1 MRLHLHALGHTVL
14 RHFARSLVALLCALL
29 TLVTV
34 STTHAQQNWRWANS
48 LPASVQWKDVAFG
61 NGLYVAVGLDA
72 TIATSPDG
80 IAWTIRRQA
89 TALATLNGVEFA
101 NGLFVAVG
109 QTSPIRLGAAL
120 IMTSTDGANWSLVDS
135 VADTVN
141 AQLLDVTYGG
151 GTWVAVGF
159 GSAKVLTSTDART
172 WTIRG
177 TPGFAIPAKITYGA
191 GRFVASGSGNTALT
205 STDGITWTNPTV
217 VASTNTLL
225 EGAAFGSGKFVLVGR
240 DSNFNAAAFTSTD
253 GTTWTPANPIAGTAN
268 STGFIA
274 VGASPTGFVAA
285 GGNLVYSSVDGVSW
299 TARTS
304 ALPSAPRQLGP
315 ISEGVSSAT
324 FAGTQFFVV
333 GNYGSITTSPDGNTW
348 TRRSSGTIADLG
360 AVLHDG
366 TRFVA
371 SGSGGTILTS
381 PDGSAWTQLTTGS
394 TADFNLLAY
403 SGARYVTAGFSG
415 IYHSTNLT
423 TWTAVAGTTFDRW
436 TAIAYG
442 GGRFVVANSATTLGT
457 RTSTDGVTWSAATT
471 ITGAGGNT
479 SALVHGNGLF
489 VLTMVGFGSTPAKI
503 YTSADGTGW
512 AQRAADLLPI
522 GTSVFS
528 IAFGNGRFVALT
540 GNQRALTSTDG
551 INWTSHTLPAT
562 PAFTRIRFLAGQFY
576 ATSSLYGATSYSSTD
591 GVIWSAVSASFGP
604 NLLNNQSSTGGYP
617 HFALNGSTVV
627 AVGPQGMIL
636 RGELPVAS
644 TAGRLINLSV
654 LTDIATAGDSFTL
667 GYVVGGT
674 ATTGSKPLVIR
685 AAGPSL
691 GALGVGGTLDDPK
704 LETFAGSTSTG
715 VNDNW
720 GGSAQLTAALSAVG
734 AFPYTGPTSRDA
746 AVAASITTRDNSVA
760 VSAAGTGTG
769 KVIAEIYDATP
780 AANFTA
786 TTPRLLNVS
795 VRKHLGTG
803 LTAGFVLGGG
813 SPTKVL
819 IRAVGPGLA
828 AFGVEGTVADPQLTL
843 FNSSSTRV
851 DANDNWGGTA
861 ALTAAFASVG
871 AFALPGATSRD
882 AALLVTLPPGLYSVE
897 VTGVANTTGTALVE
911 VYEVP

>member
-1 MRLHLHALGHTVL
+1 MRLHLHALGHTLV
-14 RHFARSLVALLCALL
+14 RHLARSLVALLCALL
-29 TLVTV
+29 SLVTV

-48 LPASVQWKDVAFG
+48 LPASTEWKDVAFG

-80 IAWTIRRQA
+80 AAWTIRRMN
-89 TALATLNGVEFA
+89 TALSTLNGIEFA

-109 QTSPIRLGAAL
+109 MGSPTRIGGAL
-120 IMTSTDGANWSLVDS
+120 IMTSTDGANWSIVDS
-135 VADTVN
+135 VADTIN
-141 AQLLDVTYGG
+141 AQLRDVAYGG

-159 GSAKVLTSTDART
+159 GGTKALSSTDGRT
-172 WTIRG
+172 WSPRG
-177 TPGFAIPAKITYGA
+177 MPGIAIPSKVTYGA
-191 GRFVASGSGNTALT
+191 GRFVAAGSGNTALT

-217 VASTNTLL
+217 APANTIV
-225 EGAAFGSGKFVLVGR
+225 EGVTFGSGKFVLVGR
-240 DSNFNAAAFTSTD
+240 DSSFNPAAFTSTD
-253 GTTWTPANPIAGTAN
+253 GTTWTQSNPIVGAGSGN
-268 STGFIA
+268 GFIV
-274 VGASPTGFVAA
+274 VGASATGFVAA
-285 GGNLVYSSVDGVSW
+285 GGNVVYSSPDGVSW

-304 ALPSAPRQLGP
+304 ALPRTSGQLGTGT
-315 ISEGVSSAT
+315 EGVSGAT
-324 FAGTQFFVV
+324 FAGTQFFVL
-333 GNYGSITTSPDGNTW
+333 GSNGSITTSSDGTTW
-348 TRRSSGTIADLG
+348 TRRSTGTVADFG

-381 PDGSAWTQLTTGS
+381 TDGSAWTQLTTGS
-394 TADFNLLAY
+394 TADFSVLAY
-403 SGARYVTAGFSG
+403 SGTRYVAAGFGGVYQSA
-415 IYHSTNLT
+415 NLT
-423 TWTAVAGTTFDRW
+423 TWTAVAGTTVDRW
-436 TAIAYG
+436 TAVAYG

-457 RTSTDGVTWSAATT
+457 RTSTDGVTWSAATS
-471 ITGAGGNT
+471 IAGAGGNT
-479 SALVHGNGLF
+479 NTLTYGNGLF
-489 VLTMVGFGSTPAKI
+489 VLTMAGFGSTPAKI
-503 YTSADGTGW
+503 YTSPDGTGW
-512 AQRAADLLPI
+512 TQRAADLLPI
-522 GTSVFS
+522 GTSIFS
-528 IAFGNGRFVALT
+528 LAFGGGRFVALT
-540 GNQRALTSTDG
+540 GNQRSLTSTDG
-551 INWTSHTLPAT
+551 LTWTSTTLPST
-562 PAFTRIRFLAGQFY
+562 PAFTRIRFLGGQFY
-576 ATSSLYGATSYSSTD
+576 ATSNLYGATSYSSTD
-591 GVIWSAVSASFGP
+591 GITWSPVSDSFGP
-604 NLLNNQSSTGGYP
+604 NTLNNQNSTGGYP
-617 HFALNGSTVV
+617 HFAASGSTVI
-627 AVGPQGMIL
+627 AVGPSGMIL
-636 RGELPVAS
+636 RGSLPVAS
-644 TAGRLINLSV
+644 SAGRLINLSV

-674 ATTGSKPLVIR
+674 NTTGSKPLVIR

-734 AFPYTGPTSRDA
+734 AFPYTGPTSRDS
-746 AVAASITTRDNSVA
+746 AVSANITTRDNSVA
-760 VSAAGTGTG
+760 VSAAGNGTGT
-769 KVIAEIYDATP
+769 VIAEIYDATP

-828 AFGVEGTVADPQLTL
+828 AFGVEGTVVDPQLTL
-843 FNSSSTRV
+843 FNSSSTQV
-851 DANDNWGGTA
+851 DSNDNWGGSA
-861 ALTAAFASVG
+861 ALTAAFNSVG

-882 AALLVTLPPGLYSVE
+882 AALLVTLPPGGYSVQ

>member
-1 MRLHLHALGHTVL
+1 MRLHFHTLV
-14 RHFARSLVALLCALL
+14 RHLARSLVALLCALL
-29 TLVTV
+29 SLVAV
-34 STTHAQQNWRWANS
+34 SSTHAQQNWRWANS

-61 NGLYVAVGLDA
+61 NGLYVAVGAD
-72 TIATSPDG
+72 TTVATSPDG
-80 IAWTIRRQA
+80 ATWTIRRMG
-89 TALATLNGVEFA
+89 NGQGVFNGIEFA
-101 NGLFVAVG
+101 NGQFVAVG
-109 QTSPIRLGAAL
+109 MGSPTRTGAAL
-120 IMTSTDGANWSLVDS
+120 IMTSPDGANWSIVDS
-135 VADTVN
+135 VAATVN
-141 AQLLDVTYGG
+141 AQLRDIAYGG

-159 GSAKVLTSTDART
+159 GGAKVLSSTDART

-177 TPGFAIPAKITYGA
+177 TPGIAIPAKVTYGA

-217 VASTNTLL
+217 TASTNTLI

-274 VGASPTGFVAA
+274 VGASATGFVAA
-285 GGNLVYSSVDGVSW
+285 GGNLVYSSVDGVTW

-304 ALPSAPRQLGP
+304 ALPSAPRQLSP
-315 ISEGVSSAT
+315 INEGVSSAT
-324 FAGTQFFVV
+324 FAGTLFFVL
-333 GNYGSITTSPDGNTW
+333 GNYGSITTSTDGTTW
-348 TRRSSGTIADLG
+348 ARRSTGTVADLG

-371 SGSGGTILTS
+371 SGSGGTVLTS
-381 PDGSAWTQLTTGS
+381 ADGSAWTQLATGS
-394 TADFNLLAY
+394 TADFHELAY
-403 SGARYVTAGFSG
+403 NGTRYVTAGFNG

-423 TWTAVAGTTFDRW
+423 TWTAVPGTTSDRW
-436 TAIAYG
+436 TAAAYG
-442 GGRFVVANSATTLGT
+442 GGRFVAANSATTLGV
-457 RTSTDGVTWSAATT
+457 RTSTDGATWSTA
-471 ITGAGGNT
+471 IGIPGAGGNT
-479 SALVHGNGLF
+479 NRLVYGGNIF
-489 VLTMVGFGSTPAKI
+489 VLTSTGFGGAPGKI
-503 YTSADGTGW
+503 YTSTDGTGW
-512 AQRAADLLPI
+512 TQRAATLLSSSTQI
-522 GTSVFS
+522 FTIDYG
-528 IAFGNGRFVALT
+528 AGRFVALT
-540 GNQRALTSTDG
+540 GDQRSLTSTDG
-551 INWTSHTLPAT
+551 ITWTSTALSPLPSLNGV
-562 PAFTRIRFLAGQFY
+562 RFIGGQFFATANSYGSPAY
-576 ATSSLYGATSYSSTD
+576 ASTD
-591 GVIWSAVSASFGP
+591 GITWTLVGDSAGSGFVD
-604 NLLNNQSSTGGYP
+604 
-617 HFALNGSTVV
+617 NGSSGGAKFAAANGAVV
-627 AVGPQGMIL
+627 FVGPSGMIL
-636 RGELPVAS
+636 RGDLPVAS
-644 TAGRLINLSV
+644 AAGRLINLSV
-654 LTDIATAGDSFTL
+654 LTDIAAPGDSFTL

-720 GGSAQLTAALSAVG
+720 GGSAPLTAALAAVG
-734 AFPYTGPTSRDA
+734 AFPYTGPTSRDS
-746 AVAASITTRDNSVA
+746 AVSANITTRDNSVA
-760 VSAAGTGTG
+760 VSAAGAGTGT
-769 KVIAEIYDATP
+769 VIAEIYDATP

-795 VRKHLGTG
+795 VRKHLGTS

-828 AFGVEGTVADPQLTL
+828 AFGVEGTVVDPQLTL
-843 FNSSSTRV
+843 FNSSSVRI
-851 DANDNWGGTA
+851 DSNDNWGGSA
-861 ALTAAFASVG
+861 ALTAAFNSVG